1 MLKFGSISIE
11 LISINFQSTKKLI
24 DIKVDIDC
32 VISNK
37 YQTVKKC
44 FKYFIRY
51 MNNSDDI
58 VTSLSIILHILK
70 RSLKSLEKTIHLK
83 KYYEIWK

>member
-11 LISINFQSTKKLI
+11 KHNFQSTKKLI
-24 DIKVDIDC
+24 DIKVGIDR

-37 YQTVKKC
+37 YQTVKIC

-58 VTSLSIILHILK
+58 ITSLSIILPILK
-70 RSLKSLEKTIHLK
+70 RSLKSLEKIIHLK

>member
-11 LISINFQSTKKLI
+11 KHNFQSTKKLI
-24 DIKVDIDC
+24 DIKVGIDR

-37 YQTVKKC
+37 YQTVKIC

-51 MNNSDDI
+51 MNNSDDTI
-58 VTSLSIILHILK
+58 TSLSIILPILK
-70 RSLKSLEKTIHLK
+70 RSLKSLEKIIHLK